1 MDQKVDT
8 VKLNFNAD
16 FSSMTLVY
24 TFNNKGLKKTMSII
38 SIKVPVAASSRY
50 AEFSREQDEDV
61 SMEKDDEQLDEFLN
75 AKQRKMIGLQT
86 SDIVTPG
93 ELITEDATWMRGHG
107 TYYLD
112 ENTYSSVAGTIL
124 KVNKLLG
131 VVPFKGR
138 YRPETG
144 DHVIGRVIG
153 ISNKRWKVKLGAE
166 HGGVLLLGAVNL
178 PGGVLRRK
186 SDSDELQMRMILKE
200 GDLLNCEVQ
209 STFSDGSAS
218 LHTRSLKYGK
228 LRNGMFVK
236 VSPSL
241 IIRTKNH
248 MHELPGG
255 VSVILGVNGYCWI
268 YKTKNITGATTSNS
282 STGKAESELK
292 AASSNSG
299 YSVGMGSISIT
310 RLEEESSWE
319 IYSDKNDVISSSIKE
334 TISRYRCCLVALNFC
349 NISIDVKRLVK
360 AYEIS
365 LGYGDVNNLTS
376 EDVKTS
382 IGEDLINSE
391 KMRGADA

>member
-1 MDQKVDT
+1 MP
-8 VKLNFNAD
+8 
-16 FSSMTLVY
+16 
-24 TFNNKGLKKTMSII
+24 II
-38 SIKVPVAASSRY
+38 SITTPFLK
-50 AEFSREQDEDV
+50 QDD
-61 SMEKDDEQLDEFLN
+61 
-75 AKQRKMIGLQT
+75 LQT
-86 SDIVTPG
+86 GESNDESMLDNVIDDVLEKSERKFIGIDDRSIVTPG

-112 ENTYSSVAGTIL
+112 ECTYSSVAGMIS
-124 KVNKLLG
+124 KVNKLLS

-144 DHVIGRVIG
+144 DHIVGRIIG
-153 ISNKRWKVKLGAE
+153 ISNKRWKVELGAE
-166 HGGVLLLGAVNL
+166 HAGVLMLGAVNL

-186 SDSDELQMRMILKE
+186 SDSDELQMRSILKE

-236 VSPSL
+236 VSASL
-241 IIRTKNH
+241 IVRTKNH
-248 MHELPGG
+248 MHDMPGG

-268 YKTKNITGATTSNS
+268 FKTKSKVEAAGNSNNA
-282 STGKAESELK
+282 GKAESELK
-292 AASSNSG
+292 AASKG
-299 YSVGMGSISIT
+299 YSIGMGSVSIT

-319 IYSDKNDVISSSIKE
+319 IYSDKNDNISGSIKE
-334 TISRYRCCLVALNFC
+334 TISRYRSCMVALNYC
-349 NISIDVKRLVK
+349 EIAIDVKRLVK

-365 LGYGDVNNLTS
+365 LGLGDVNNLVS
-376 EDVKTS
+376 EDAKRS

-391 KMRGADA
+391 KMRG

>member
-1 MDQKVDT
+1 
-8 VKLNFNAD
+8 
-16 FSSMTLVY
+16 
-24 TFNNKGLKKTMSII
+24 MSII
-38 SIKVPVAASSRY
+38 SITTPSSKQ
-50 AEFSREQDEDV
+50 SQSVLDEDKDE
-61 SMEKDDEQLDEFLN
+61 SMLDDVIDDVLEKSERKYIGIDD
-75 AKQRKMIGLQT
+75 R
-86 SDIVTPG
+86 SIVTPG

-112 ENTYSSVAGTIL
+112 ECTYSSVAGMIS
-124 KVNKLLG
+124 KVNKLLS

-144 DHVIGRVIG
+144 DHIVGRIIG
-153 ISNKRWKVKLGAE
+153 ISNKRWKVELGAE
-166 HGGVLLLGAVNL
+166 HAGVLMLGAVNL

-186 SDSDELQMRMILKE
+186 SDSDELQMRSILKE

-236 VSPSL
+236 VNSSL
-241 IIRTKNH
+241 IVRTKNH
-248 MHELPGG
+248 MHDMPGG

-268 YKTKNITGATTSNS
+268 FKTKIKAESAGNNSNAA
-282 STGKAESELK
+282 KAESELK
-292 AASSNSG
+292 AASKG
-299 YSVGMGSISIT
+299 YSIGMGSVSIT

-319 IYSDKNDVISSSIKE
+319 IYSDKNDVISSSIRE
-334 TISRYRCCLVALNFC
+334 TISRYRSCLVALNYC
-349 NISIDVKRLVK
+349 EIAIDVKRLVK

-365 LGYGDVNNLTS
+365 LGYGDVNNLVS
-376 EDVKTS
+376 EDAKRS

-391 KMRGADA
+391 KMRG

>member
-1 MDQKVDT
+1 
-8 VKLNFNAD
+8 
-16 FSSMTLVY
+16 
-24 TFNNKGLKKTMSII
+24 MSII
-38 SIKVPVAASSRY
+38 SITTPASAKSRL
-50 AEFSREQDEDV
+50 EESQTKQEEDD
-61 SMEKDDEQLDEFLN
+61 SMIDDEIDDVLN
-75 AKQRKMIGLQT
+75 SAQRKFIGLENN
-86 SDIVTPG
+86 SIVTPG

-112 ENTYSSVAGTIL
+112 EHTYSSVAGMIS
-124 KVNKLLG
+124 KVNKLLS

-144 DHVIGRVIG
+144 DHVVGRVIG
-153 ISNKRWKVKLGAE
+153 ISNKRWKVELGAE
-166 HGGVLLLGAVNL
+166 HAGILLLGAVNL

-186 SDSDELQMRMILKE
+186 SDSDELQMRSILKE

-236 VSPSL
+236 VNSSL
-241 IIRTKNH
+241 IVRTKNH
-248 MHELPGG
+248 MHELPGS

-268 YKTKNITGATTSNS
+268 FKTKPALNTPNSNMNNANS
-282 STGKAESELK
+282 SKAESEFK
-292 AASSNSG
+292 AASSLNG

-319 IYSDKNDVISSSIKE
+319 IYSDKNDFISASIKE
-334 TISRYRCCLVALNFC
+334 TISRYRCCLVALSYC
-349 NISIDVKRLVK
+349 NIAIDVKRLVK
-360 AYEIS
+360 AFEIS
-365 LGYGDVNNLTS
+365 LGYGDVNNLIS
-376 EDVKTS
+376 EDVKKS

-391 KMRGADA
+391 KMRG

>member
-1 MDQKVDT
+1 
-8 VKLNFNAD
+8 
-16 FSSMTLVY
+16 
-24 TFNNKGLKKTMSII
+24 MSII
-38 SIKVPVAASSRY
+38 SITTPVFSGQERIDS
-50 AEFSREQDEDV
+50 AEGEGDVEIGNFDDQDNE
-61 SMEKDDEQLDEFLN
+61 ELDEFLN
-75 AKQRKMIGLQT
+75 VKQRKMIGLQI

-93 ELITEDATWMRGHG
+93 ELITGDATWMRGHG

-124 KVNKLLG
+124 KVNKLLA

-144 DHVIGRVIG
+144 DHVVGRIIG
-153 ISNKRWKVKLGAE
+153 ISNKRWRVELGAE
-166 HGGVLLLGAVNL
+166 HAGVLLLGAVNL

-236 VSPSL
+236 VNPSL
-241 IIRTKNH
+241 IVRTKNH
-248 MHELPGG
+248 LHELPGG

-268 YKTKNITGATTSNS
+268 YKTKNISNTSTTNS
-282 STGKAESELK
+282 STSKAESALK
-292 AASSNSG
+292 AANSTTG
-299 YSVGMGSISIT
+299 YSAGMGSISIT

-319 IYSDKNDVISSSIKE
+319 IYSDKNEPISTSLKE
-334 TISRYRCCLVALNFC
+334 TISRYRCCLVALDFC
-349 NISIDVKRLVK
+349 SISIDAKRLVK

-365 LGYGDVNNLTS
+365 LGYGEVNNLTN
-376 EDVKTS
+376 EEIKKS
-382 IGEDLINSE
+382 IGEDLLNSE
-391 KMRGADA
+391 KMRGVVV

>member
-1 MDQKVDT
+1 
-8 VKLNFNAD
+8 
-16 FSSMTLVY
+16 
-24 TFNNKGLKKTMSII
+24 MSII
-38 SIKVPVAASSRY
+38 SITTPSSKQ
-50 AEFSREQDEDV
+50 SQSVLDEDKDE
-61 SMEKDDEQLDEFLN
+61 SMLDDVIDDVLEKSERKYIGIDD
-75 AKQRKMIGLQT
+75 R
-86 SDIVTPG
+86 SIVTPG

-112 ENTYSSVAGTIL
+112 ECTYSSVAGMIS
-124 KVNKLLG
+124 KVNKLLS

-144 DHVIGRVIG
+144 DHIVGRIIG
-153 ISNKRWKVKLGAE
+153 ISNKRWKVELGAE
-166 HGGVLLLGAVNL
+166 HAGVLMLGAVNL

-186 SDSDELQMRMILKE
+186 SDSDELQMRSILKE

-236 VSPSL
+236 VNSSL
-241 IIRTKNH
+241 IVRTKNH
-248 MHELPGG
+248 MHDMPGG

-268 YKTKNITGATTSNS
+268 FKTKIKAESAGNS
-282 STGKAESELK
+282 SNAAKAESELK
-292 AASSNSG
+292 AASKG
-299 YSVGMGSISIT
+299 YSIGMSSVSIT

-319 IYSDKNDVISSSIKE
+319 IYSDKNDVISSSIRE
-334 TISRYRCCLVALNFC
+334 TISRYRSCLVALNYC
-349 NISIDVKRLVK
+349 EIAIDVKRLVK

-365 LGYGDVNNLTS
+365 LGYGDVNNLVS
-376 EDVKTS
+376 EDAKRS

-391 KMRGADA
+391 KMRG

>member
-1 MDQKVDT
+1 
-8 VKLNFNAD
+8 
-16 FSSMTLVY
+16 
-24 TFNNKGLKKTMSII
+24 MSII
-38 SIKVPVAASSRY
+38 SITTPSSKQ
-50 AEFSREQDEDV
+50 SQSVLDEDKDE
-61 SMEKDDEQLDEFLN
+61 SMLDDVIDDVLEKSERKYIGIDD
-75 AKQRKMIGLQT
+75 R
-86 SDIVTPG
+86 SIVTPG

-112 ENTYSSVAGTIL
+112 ECTYSSVAGMIS
-124 KVNKLLG
+124 KVNKLLS

-144 DHVIGRVIG
+144 DHIVGRIIG
-153 ISNKRWKVKLGAE
+153 ISNKRWKVELGAE
-166 HGGVLLLGAVNL
+166 HAGVLMLGAVNL

-186 SDSDELQMRMILKE
+186 SDSDELQMRSILKE

-236 VSPSL
+236 VNSSL
-241 IIRTKNH
+241 IVRTKNH
-248 MHELPGG
+248 MHDMPGG

-268 YKTKNITGATTSNS
+268 FKTKIKAESAGNS
-282 STGKAESELK
+282 SNAAKAESELK
-292 AASSNSG
+292 AASKG
-299 YSVGMGSISIT
+299 YSIGMGSVSIT

-319 IYSDKNDVISSSIKE
+319 IYSDKNDVISSSIRE
-334 TISRYRCCLVALNFC
+334 TISRYRSCLVALNYC
-349 NISIDVKRLVK
+349 EIAIDVKRLVK

-365 LGYGDVNNLTS
+365 LGYGDVNNLVS
-376 EDVKTS
+376 EDAKRS

-391 KMRGADA
+391 KMRG

>member
-1 MDQKVDT
+1 
-8 VKLNFNAD
+8 
-16 FSSMTLVY
+16 
-24 TFNNKGLKKTMSII
+24 MSII
-38 SIKVPVAASSRY
+38 SITTPESSGY
-50 AEFSREQDEDV
+50 KISDLKEDDVDISMDNTSDQDNE
-61 SMEKDDEQLDEFLN
+61 ELDDFLN

-93 ELITEDATWMRGHG
+93 ELITGDATWMRGHG

-124 KVNKLLG
+124 KVNKLLA

-144 DHVIGRVIG
+144 DHIVGRVIG
-153 ISNKRWKVKLGAE
+153 ISNKRWRVELGAE
-166 HGGVLLLGAVNL
+166 HAGVLLLGAVNL

-236 VSPSL
+236 VSSSL

-268 YKTKNITGATTSNS
+268 YKTKINATSSTTNT

-292 AASSNSG
+292 AANSSGG

-310 RLEEESSWE
+310 KLEEESSWE
-319 IYSDKNDVISSSIKE
+319 IYSDKNDLISASIKE

-349 NISIDVKRLVK
+349 SISIDVKRLAK
-360 AYEIS
+360 SYEIS

-376 EDVKTS
+376 EEVKKS
-382 IGEDLINSE
+382 IGEDLLNSE
-391 KMRGADA
+391 KMRGPNV